1 MIPITIDGQSLE
13 VPPGITVLN
22 AAKSAGIDI
31 PTLCNHP
38 ALKPYG
44 ACRLCVVEV
53 EGART
58 LQASCTLPVFKGMVV
73 RTDTPRVRKAREF
86 VLMLIF
92 SERNHFCMYC
102 QKSGGDCDLQ
112 NAAYGE
118 GMTHWPIQP
127 NWDPQL
133 VDASHPYFVFDHNR
147 CILCRRCV
155 RACSELV
162 GNFTLSLENR
172 GASSHIVADA
182 GIPIG
187 ESSCIRCGTCVQV
200 CPTGT
205 LIDRKSAYQGKD
217 TVVEHVQSVCVGC
230 SVGCGIDLLIN
241 NNRLMRID
249 GLWEAPVN
257 GGVLCELG
265 RYTEASNSS
274 PRITKPL
281 VRKNGSLQEVSYD
294 EALDVLESNLK
305 KADKANGVAGLVSTR
320 LPAETLY
327 AFKEIFKNS
336 KNYASIEETFTS
348 VNKSIQLYGSLDDLK
363 DADCVLVF
371 GADLV
376 KNHKVASYFIKRNL
390 NKGTSLI
397 VVDPYETEM
406 DPLALYVLH
415 PKTGSDVALIEG
427 LMAAVVSLGLN
438 KNASPMQSPS
448 TVLEKA
454 SNACGAPL
462 DLLVSIGR
470 EIGCAQKPV
479 VIMGKGMTKEME
491 SDAFLALEKLATLI
505 QAAAL
510 INVRGKAN
518 SAAAQKYDLDKIFDP
533 AGASAVYLALG
544 DDVPSE
550 RTIRVVKDAPFLA
563 VQASYQSAITDQA
576 DVVIPVE
583 SWVEQEG
590 TYMNLD
596 GRIQYAHRGVVPA
609 AEIHSNL
616 EVLKNLADRLKIKI
630 GTDWLSELE

>member
-1 MIPITIDGQSLE
+1 MIPITIDGQNLE
-13 VPPGITVLN
+13 VLPGVTVLN
-22 AAKSAGIDI
+22 AAKSAGIEI

-102 QKSGGDCDLQ
+102 QKSGGDCNLQ

-182 GIPIG
+182 GISIG
-187 ESSCIRCGTCVQV
+187 ESSCIHCGTCVQV

-205 LIDRKSAYQGKD
+205 LIDRKSAYQGKE

-230 SVGCGIDLLIN
+230 SVGCGTDLLIN
-241 NNRLMRID
+241 NNRLMRVD

-265 RYTEASNSS
+265 RYQEANN
-274 PRITKPL
+274 PGVRIDTPML
-281 VRKNGSLQEVSYD
+281 RKDGALQEVTYE
-294 EALDVLESNLK
+294 EALAVIQTNLL
-305 KADKANGVAGLVSTR
+305 KAAKEKGVSALVSTR
-320 LPAETLY
+320 LPAEALY

-336 KNYASIEETFTS
+336 RNFASIEETFTS
-348 VNKSIQLYGSLDDLK
+348 VNESIKLFGTLDDVK
-363 DADCVLVF
+363 ESDCVVVF

-376 KNHKVASYFIKRNL
+376 KNHKVTSYFIKRNL
-390 NKGTSLI
+390 NKGTCLI
-397 VVDPYETEM
+397 VIDPYENEL
-406 DPLALYVLH
+406 DASALYSLR
-415 PKTGSDVALIEG
+415 PKPGTDVQLLEG
-427 LMAAVVSLGLN
+427 LMAAIVSLGLN
-438 KNASPMQSPS
+438 KEISPVQTPAVSLDNASS
-448 TVLEKA
+448 V
-454 SNACGAPL
+454 CGINR

-470 EIGCAQKPV
+470 EMACAQKPV
-479 VIMGKGMTKEME
+479 IILGKGMTKE
-491 SDAFLALEKLATLI
+491 SKNDAFLALENLAHLI
-505 QAAAL
+505 HARAL
-510 INVRGKAN
+510 INTRGKAN
-518 SAAAQKYDLDKIFDP
+518 SAAAQKYGLDKTFVP
-533 AGASAVYLALG
+533 ADTSAVYLALG

-550 RTIRVVKDAPFLA
+550 RLVAGIGNVPFLA
-563 VQASYQSAITDQA
+563 VQASYQSAVTDKA

-583 SWVEQEG
+583 TWVEQNG
-590 TYMNLD
+590 AYMNLD
-596 GRIQYAHRGVVPA
+596 GRVQYAHRGTIPVSTV
-609 AEIHSNL
+609 HSNL
-616 EVLKNLADRLKIKI
+616 DVLNSIADRLNVKI
-630 GTDWLSELE
+630 GEDWLSELE

>member
-1 MIPITIDGQSLE
+1 MIPITIDGKNLE
-13 VPPGITVLN
+13 VPAGVTVLN
-22 AAKSAGIDI
+22 AAKSAGIQI

-58 LQASCTLPVFKGMVV
+58 LQASCTLPVFKAMVV

-187 ESSCIRCGTCVQV
+187 ESTCIRCGTCVQI

-205 LIDRKSAYQGKD
+205 LIDRKSAYQGKE
-217 TVVEHVQSVCVGC
+217 TIVEHVQSVCVGC
-230 SVGCGIDLLIN
+230 SVGCGTDLLIN
-241 NNRLMRID
+241 NNRLMRVD
-249 GLWEAPVN
+249 SLWEAPVN

-265 RYTEASNSS
+265 RYTEANNSNS
-274 PRITKPL
+274 RISRPM
-281 VRKNGSLQEVSYD
+281 VRKQGALQEVSYD
-294 EALDVLESNLK
+294 EALEILQSNLK
-305 KADKANGVAGLVSTR
+305 KAEKENGVSALISTR
-320 LPAETLY
+320 LPAEALY
-327 AFKEIFKNS
+327 TFREIFKNS
-336 KNYASIEETFTS
+336 KNYTSIEENFTS
-348 VNKSIQLYGSLDDLK
+348 VNKSIKLYGTLDDVK
-363 DADCVLVF
+363 ESDCVVVF

-376 KNHKVASYFIKRNL
+376 KNHKVVSYFIKRNL
-390 NKGTSLI
+390 IKGTCLI
-397 VVDPYETEM
+397 VVDPDENEM
-406 DPLALYVLH
+406 ESSAHYSLRQKPG
-415 PKTGSDVALIEG
+415 TDVEFING

-438 KNASPMQSPS
+438 KEGSSIQSPT
-448 TVLEKA
+448 TVLDKA
-454 SNACGAPL
+454 SSACGISR

-470 EIGCAQKPV
+470 EIACAQKPV
-479 VIMGKGMTKEME
+479 FIIGKGMTKETVN
-491 SDAFLALEKLATLI
+491 DAFLALEKLAKLVHAT
-505 QAAAL
+505 AL

-518 SAAAQKYDLDKIFDP
+518 SAAAQKFNLDKTFNP
-533 AGASAVYLALG
+533 SGVSAVYLALG
-544 DDVPSE
+544 DDIPSE
-550 RTIRVVKDAPFLA
+550 RLIAKINNVPFLA
-563 VQASYQSAITDQA
+563 VQSSYQSAVTEQA
-576 DVVIPVE
+576 DVIIPVE
-583 SWVEQEG
+583 NWIEQEG
-590 TYMNLD
+590 IYMNLD
-596 GRIQYAHRGVVPA
+596 GRVQNANRGVVPDHGV
-609 AEIHSNL
+609 HSNID
-616 EVLKNLADRLKIKI
+616 VLKDLADRLKVKI

>member
-1 MIPITIDGQSLE
+1 MIPITIDGQTLE
-13 VPPGITVLN
+13 VAPGVTVLN

-86 VLMLIF
+86 ILMLIF

-217 TVVEHVQSVCVGC
+217 TIVEHIQSTCIGC
-230 SVGCGIDLLIN
+230 SVGCGTDLLIN

-265 RYTEASNSS
+265 RYQEANNAS
-274 PRITKPL
+274 PRIIKPM
-281 VRKNGSLQEVSYD
+281 VRMQGALKETTFED
-294 EALDVLESNLK
+294 ALDVIQTKLQ
-305 KADKANGVAGLVSTR
+305 KAASENGLSALVSTR
-320 LPAETLY
+320 LPAEALY
-327 AFKEIFKNS
+327 AFKEIFKSS
-336 KNYASIEETFTS
+336 KNYASIEETYTS
-348 VNKSIQLYGSLDDLK
+348 VNKSIKLFGTLDDVK
-363 DADCVLVF
+363 EADCVVAF

-390 NKGTSLI
+390 NKGTCLI
-397 VVDPYETEM
+397 VIDPYENEM
-406 DPLALYVLH
+406 DASALYSLK
-415 PKTGSDVALIEG
+415 PKPGTDVQLIEG
-427 LMAAVVSLGLN
+427 LIAAIVSLGLN
-438 KNASPMQSPS
+438 KETSLIKAPIAS
-448 TVLEKA
+448 LEKA
-454 SNACGAPL
+454 SSACGINR
-462 DLLVSIGR
+462 DLLVSIAR
-470 EIGCAQKPV
+470 EIACAQKPV
-479 VIMGKGMTKEME
+479 IIFGKGMTKETQN
-491 SDAFLALEKLATLI
+491 DAFIALEKFAQFI
-505 QAAAL
+505 KAKAL
-510 INVRGKAN
+510 INARGKAN
-518 SAAAQKYDLDKIFDP
+518 SAAAQKYELDKTFSP
-533 AGASAVYLALG
+533 AGSSAVYLALG
-544 DDVPSE
+544 DDVPSD
-550 RTIRVVKDAPFLA
+550 RIIDQIKNVPFLA
-563 VQASYQSAITDQA
+563 VQASYQSAVTEQA

-583 SWVEQEG
+583 TWVEQEG

-596 GRIQYAHRGVVPA
+596 GRIQFARRGVIPA
-609 AEIHSNL
+609 NDIYSNL
-616 EVLKNLADRLKIKI
+616 VVLKHLADRLKVKI
-630 GTDWLSELE
+630 GEDWLSELE